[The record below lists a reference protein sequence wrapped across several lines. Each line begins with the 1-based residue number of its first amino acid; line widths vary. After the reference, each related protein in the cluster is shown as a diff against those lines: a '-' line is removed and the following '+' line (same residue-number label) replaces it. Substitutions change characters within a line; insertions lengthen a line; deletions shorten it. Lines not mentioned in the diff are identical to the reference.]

1 MLTGCFGMQSTCLQV
16 TWKYSLTSR
25 NYLRTGANTGSQES
39 KDERGREVYA
49 SHATCR
55 TSCHSTWYRR
65 SACRVA
71 CVYLSTSLILAL
83 LAPCV
88 CACSQVVPR
97 SQRVFPSH
105 LQTCALHAETAGQ
118 HWVQSLPVRLYARA
132 DSLSSHP
139 RHPPSVS
146 NYQMMA
152 LADQFQSGTLPR
164 AANQSVLLAPI
175 GLTSGFLGR
184 LAVAA
189 EIFQM

>member
-1 MLTGCFGMQSTCLQV
+1 MCVAYMMPNWSPTLRRQPETPGLAASLSCTTISCCSAIAKGSTGRAPIPSAV
-16 TWKYSLTSR
+16 T
-25 NYLRTGANTGSQES
+25 
-39 KDERGREVYA
+39 
-49 SHATCR
+49 
-55 TSCHSTWYRR
+55 RR